1 MGDGMTTKQPTAKT
15 KKEPMC
21 RTEIPSIIQCDLE
34 EVGGL
39 KGLNERLPSKKNIEK
54 ISATHHALSDP
65 VRMTILYLLAI
76 QPLCVCVIKECI
88 GIAGSKLSYHLNIM
102 KESGLVDSEQQG
114 NWIIYRITE
123 EGKKYADET
132 M

>member
-1 MGDGMTTKQPTAKT
+1 MTTKRSTAKS

-21 RTEIPSIIQCDLE
+21 RTEIPTIIQCDLE

-39 KGLNERLPSKKNIEK
+39 KGLNERLPSKKSLER

-65 VRMTILYLLAI
+65 VRVTILYLLAV

-102 KESGLVDSEQQG
+102 KESGIIDSEQQG
-114 NWIIYRITE
+114 NWIIYRLTDL
-123 EGKKYADET
+123 GKKYADEIA
-132 M
+132 